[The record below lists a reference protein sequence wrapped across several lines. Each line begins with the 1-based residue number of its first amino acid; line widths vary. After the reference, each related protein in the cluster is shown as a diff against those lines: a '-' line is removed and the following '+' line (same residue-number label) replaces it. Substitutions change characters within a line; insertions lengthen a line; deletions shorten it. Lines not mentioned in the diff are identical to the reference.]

1 MVEIHQFDMKYL
13 GELASLMSDWG
24 DGYSITP
31 EALRVSLD
39 RVLTDGRT
47 RVIVARRDG
56 HVVGY
61 AQYAE
66 RFFLGIEPAVEVMQ
80 LLVSA
85 AERSSGLGCELMKYI
100 ENATRKAGICNVNL
114 SSQVHRSRAHVF
126 YERQG
131 YEMLKISKF
140 YRKTL

>member
-1 MVEIHQFDMKYL
+1 MLEIHPFDKKYL

-47 RVIVARRDG
+47 GVIVACREGR
-56 HVVGY
+56 VVGY
-61 AQYAE
+61 AQFAE
-66 RFFLGIEPAVEVMQ
+66 RFFLGFEPAVEVMQ

-85 AERSSGLGCELMKYI
+85 AERSSGIGCELMKYI
-100 ENATRKAGICNVNL
+100 ENETRKAGIREVNL
-114 SSQVHRSRAHVF
+114 GSQVHRSRAHVF

-131 YEMLKISKF
+131 YEMRKISKV
-140 YRKTL
+140 YGKTL

>member
-1 MVEIHQFDMKYL
+1 MIEITQFEQNDL
-13 GELASLMSDWG
+13 AELASLMSDWG
-24 DGYSITP
+24 DGFSITP

-39 RVLTDGRT
+39 RVLADGKT
-47 RVIVARRDG
+47 RVVVARRGG

-66 RFFLGIEPAVEVMQ
+66 KFFLGFEPAVEVMQ

-85 AERSSGLGCELMKYI
+85 AERSLGIGCALMNYI
-100 ENATRKAGICNVNL
+100 EDETRKAGIREVNL
-114 SSQVHRSRAHVF
+114 RSQVHRSRAHVF

-131 YEMLKISKF
+131 YQMQKISKV
-140 YRKTL
+140 YTKTL

>member
-1 MVEIHQFDMKYL
+1 MVEIHQFDQKDL

-24 DGYSITP
+24 DGFSITT
-31 EALRVSLD
+31 ESLRVSLD
-39 RVLTDGRT
+39 RVLADGKT

-56 HVVGY
+56 RVVGY

-66 RFFLGIEPAVEVMQ
+66 CYFLGFEPAVEVMQ
-80 LLVSA
+80 LLVST
-85 AERSSGLGCELMKYI
+85 AERSAGIGSALMNYI
-100 ENATRKAGICNVNL
+100 EDETRKEGIRAVNL

-126 YERQG
+126 YERLG
-131 YEMLKISKF
+131 YEMQKISKF

>member
-1 MVEIHQFDMKYL
+1 MVEIHPFEQKDI

-24 DGYSITP
+24 DGFSITP

-39 RVLTDGRT
+39 RVLADGKT
-47 RVIVARRDG
+47 RVIVAHRDG
-56 HVVGY
+56 RVVGY

-66 RFFLGIEPAVEVMQ
+66 RFFLGFEPAVEVMQ
-80 LLVSA
+80 LLVSV
-85 AERSSGLGCELMKYI
+85 AERSSGIGLALMTHI
-100 ENATRKAGICNVNL
+100 EDETRKQGICAVNL

-131 YEMLKISKF
+131 YEMKKVSKF
-140 YRKTL
+140 YCKNL